1 MSEKEKQTTEIHKTE
16 YVDKKI
22 PTIVYVKTK
31 QDDMTHGEH
40 IKIEVSDR
48 TSEGA
53 FKTFKKIRN
62 ELKEE
67 KIDE

>member
-1 MSEKEKQTTEIHKTE
+1 MGEKEITEIHKTE

-22 PTIVYVKTK
+22 PTIIYEKTK
-31 QDDMTHGEH
+31 QKDMLSGEH
-40 IKIEVSDR
+40 IRIEISDK

-53 FKTFKKIRN
+53 FKTFKRIRN

-67 KIDE
+67 EQ

>member
-1 MSEKEKQTTEIHKTE
+1 MENNKEKLEIHKTE

-40 IKIEVSDR
+40 IRIEVSDR
-48 TSEGA
+48 TSEEA
-53 FKTFKKIRN
+53 FKTFKQIRD
-62 ELKEE
+62 ELKKERV
-67 KIDE
+67 

>member
-1 MSEKEKQTTEIHKTE
+1 MG
-16 YVDKKI
+16 KKI

-40 IKIEVSDR
+40 IRIEVSDR
-48 TSEGA
+48 TSEEA
-53 FKTFKKIRN
+53 FKTFKQIRG

-67 KIDE
+67 ED

>member
-1 MSEKEKQTTEIHKTE
+1 MTEKEKLEIHKTE

-40 IKIEVSDR
+40 IRIEVSDR
-48 TSEGA
+48 TSEEA
-53 FKTFKKIRN
+53 FKTFKQIRG

-67 KIDE
+67 ED

>member
-1 MSEKEKQTTEIHKTE
+1 MSEKEKLEIHKTE

-40 IKIEVSDR
+40 IRIEVSDR
-48 TSEGA
+48 TSEEA
-53 FKTFKKIRN
+53 FKTFKQIRD

-67 KIDE
+67 ED

>member
-1 MSEKEKQTTEIHKTE
+1 MSEKEKLEIHKTE

-22 PTIVYVKTK
+22 PTIVYIKTK

-40 IKIEVSDR
+40 IRIEVSDR
-48 TSEGA
+48 TSEEA
-53 FKTFKKIRN
+53 FKTFKQIRD

-67 KIDE
+67 EN